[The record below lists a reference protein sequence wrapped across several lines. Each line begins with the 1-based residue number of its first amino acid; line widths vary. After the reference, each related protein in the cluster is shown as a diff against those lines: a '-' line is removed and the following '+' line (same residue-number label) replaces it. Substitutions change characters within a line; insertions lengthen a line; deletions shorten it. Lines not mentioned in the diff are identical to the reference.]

1 MKTDQSQRRTDQGTL
16 KQGEAGMKMM
26 ELCRHHGSAKTRLQL
41 ESDVRRYGV
50 RDVRKLKRLE
60 IKRAKL
66 KWVVADT
73 MPDKVML
80 KELLSKNF

>member
-1 MKTDQSQRRTDQGTL
+1 
-16 KQGEAGMKMM
+16 MKMM
-26 ELCRHHGSAKTRLQL
+26 ESAAGTTGSAKTRLQL
-41 ESDVRRYGV
+41 ESEVRRYGV
-50 RDVRKLKRLE
+50 REVQKLKRLE
-60 IKRAKL
+60 IKKAKL